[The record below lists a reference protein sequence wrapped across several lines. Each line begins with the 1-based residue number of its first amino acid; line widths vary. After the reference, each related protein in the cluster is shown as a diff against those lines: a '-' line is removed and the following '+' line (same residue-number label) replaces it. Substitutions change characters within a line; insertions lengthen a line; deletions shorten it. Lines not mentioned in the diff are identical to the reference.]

1 MANDTFNIKG
11 IEFDVQF
18 QIDKEI
24 ESGDVCVEIE
34 LITIDGVDVTDI
46 IAENW
51 INLIQHEIY
60 VRSFC
65 SRSDRAAFFA

>member
-1 MANDTFNIKG
+1 MCNETMTIKG
-11 IEFDVQF
+11 ITFDVQF
-18 QIDKEI
+18 EIDREI

-34 LITIDGVDVTDI
+34 LIAIDGVDVTYI
-46 IAENW
+46 ISQNW

>member
-1 MANDTFNIKG
+1 MCNETMTIKG
-11 IEFDVQF
+11 ITFDVQF
-18 QIDKEI
+18 QIDREI
-24 ESGDVCVEIE
+24 ESGDVCIEIE
-34 LITIDGVDVTDI
+34 SIAIDGVDVTDI